1 MTAFFKVSVH
11 RGPRHTEQVGDL
23 LDRLD
28 AGVVELLGKR
38 RLVLG
43 QPGATAADPA
53 AGPRQGL
60 RAGGP
65 VEMDVLQIDARA
77 DERVDLVIGVLVR
90 GRYPVRSRRACVGI
104 YFGDPFLPTTR
115 R

>member
-1 MTAFFKVSVH
+1 MQY
-11 RGPRHTEQVGDL
+11 RPRQPVQAGDL
-23 LDRLD
+23 QGVTLAQQLQDEIELR
-28 AGVVELLGKR
+28 AG
-38 RLVLG
+38 
-43 QPGATAADPA
+43 
-53 AGPRQGL
+53 GL

-77 DERVDLVIGVLVR
+77 DERVDLVIGGLVR